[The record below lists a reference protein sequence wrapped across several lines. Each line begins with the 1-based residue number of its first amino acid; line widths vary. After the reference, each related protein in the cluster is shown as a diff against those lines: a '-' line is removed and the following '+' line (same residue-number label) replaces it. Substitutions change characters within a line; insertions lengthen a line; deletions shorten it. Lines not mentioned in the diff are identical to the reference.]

1 MSYLAE
7 MKMIK
12 LAMLCLGCGGLLVF
26 PSCNTVKGFGEDLQG
41 LGKKMERKAERGA
54 RDY

>member
-1 MSYLAE
+1 
-7 MKMIK
+7 MKMIE
-12 LAMLCLGCGGLLVF
+12 LAVLCLGCVGLLLF

-41 LGKKMERKAERGA
+41 LGKKMERKADRSS

>member
-1 MSYLAE
+1 
-7 MKMIK
+7 MKTIK
-12 LAMLCLGCGGLLVF
+12 LAIGCLGCVGLLIF

-41 LGKKMERKAERGA
+41 LGKKMERKADRSA